1 MHWNT
6 HCPAKMNLAFS
17 GIPAACLLL
26 AGGFLLAQNGSQ
38 PRDWPGKETLIVGT
52 CYQPVDRSPEQVHS
66 DVALMK
72 AAGFKLVRLG
82 DLSWDWFEPSDGN
95 FTFAQSDQVIKE
107 LNDAGIKVLLD
118 IGGLPAPTWLH
129 HEHPSVNVVTQEG
142 AILQPAERYMEDI
155 GDPVYREYA
164 KRFADALTKHYANN
178 PAIAAIGYDNEI
190 GNGFMSYSAGDRLRF
205 IEWLKRKY
213 GTIAELNRAWATQ
226 RWSRRLNSF
235 DEVELPNGDGP
246 GPPERFLDLRRFWS
260 DETIAAIEDLNEI
273 RKRNMPNLPAASNLW
288 DTAGRKGFDYY
299 KSYKDFVTYG
309 TEGFYP
315 GTPVDA
321 IAGALLTKG
330 DLDTPIW
337 FNEFVTGGSSY
348 GGPRG
353 IIRMW
358 AYMGLLNYG
367 QTFLAWT
374 FNTHR
379 GGEEQALFG
388 LLDHDGT
395 PSWKY
400 EEFKQIAGEFSALE
414 HDGFPRYHKPEVA
427 IAYSFDSLVA
437 SHPSSYS
444 STAKYYF
451 STPYWEQVRN
461 ALQPFFEDNIDAAL
475 INISY
480 SPLDYKLLVVPGDYV
495 MDEKSAA
502 AIRNFVGNG
511 GTVIMTAFS
520 AKVDENNQWFETP
533 LPGRLSDVFGLRT
546 SEFYRPAAMPEI
558 SFEGKTLTAAIPFY
572 EVLEPRGAKVL
583 ASFTNVPER
592 SPAITVNTY
601 GKGRA
606 IYLATPAQ
614 MALLAPLVRSFYGEL
629 GIELGPATPEGVY
642 ARVVQGKTLYVNST
656 GESKTISIA
665 GPRHG
670 EITGKSYSG
679 SVVLGPYQ
687 VDLIY

>member
-142 AILQPAERYMEDI
+142 AVLQPAERYMEDI

>member
-142 AILQPAERYMEDI
+142 AVLQPAERYMEDI

-427 IAYSFDSLVA
+427 IAYSFESLVA

>member
-142 AILQPAERYMEDI
+142 AVVQPAERYMEDI

-315 GTPVDA
+315 GTPVGA

-414 HDGFPRYHKPEVA
+414 HEGFPRYRKPEVA

>member
-414 HDGFPRYHKPEVA
+414 HEGFPRYRKPEVA

>member
-52 CYQPVDRSPEQVHS
+52 CYQPVDRTPEQVHS

-142 AILQPAERYMEDI
+142 AVVQPAERYMEDI

-427 IAYSFDSLVA
+427 IAYSFESLVA